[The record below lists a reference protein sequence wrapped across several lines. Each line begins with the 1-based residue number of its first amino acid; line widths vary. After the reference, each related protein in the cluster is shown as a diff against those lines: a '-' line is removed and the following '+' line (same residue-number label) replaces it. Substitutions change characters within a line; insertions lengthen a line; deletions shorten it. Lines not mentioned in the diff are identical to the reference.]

1 MKRGVRPGA
10 RMSLI
15 AVRGMTRAS
24 SVAAAVLLA
33 GCAAQRQPLYHWG
46 GYQPQLYEYF
56 KGEKGPEAQILAL
69 ESEVEKAR
77 SKGLAL
83 PPGFNAHLGLLY
95 GGVARDDQFRQQ
107 LEMEKT
113 QFPESSAYMDFLL
126 RKFKSGQPGK

>member
-1 MKRGVRPGA
+1 
-10 RMSLI
+10 MSK
-15 AVRGMTRAS
+15 AVKLALVLTA
-24 SVAAAVLLA
+24 VATVA
-33 GCAAQRQPLYHWG
+33 GCQTATQPLYQWES
-46 GYQPQLYEYF
+46 YQPQVYEYF

-126 RKFKSGQPGK
+126 HKFKSGQPGK